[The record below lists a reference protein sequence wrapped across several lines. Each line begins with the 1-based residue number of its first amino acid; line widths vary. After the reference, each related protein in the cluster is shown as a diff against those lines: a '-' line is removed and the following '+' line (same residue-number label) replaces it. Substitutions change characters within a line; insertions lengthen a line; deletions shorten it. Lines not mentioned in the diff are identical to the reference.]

1 MDKVGGGLRTICD
14 PVYRSS
20 SSVLGLN
27 SFRDTRLN
35 FHRAYL
41 DTDWGMRKVDFTG
54 FGIPLMSDTLVHGM
68 MEKLQRSCPKRH
80 DELVEM
86 LGIYPNCRMHQLRGG
101 HRRHMCADSY
111 WSDTTVQDAFIR

>member
-1 MDKVGGGLRTICD
+1 MR
-14 PVYRSS
+14 
-20 SSVLGLN
+20 VLVLN
-27 SFRDTRLN
+27 SFCVITLN

-41 DTDWGMRKVDFTG
+41 DNYWRIHTVALAGV
-54 FGIPLMSDTLVHGM
+54 GILLMADIPVYGM